1 MNRVKRLVIGTAML
15 ALVLLVFAC
24 ATVPPQVPVQVQ
36 NVLFAKTGDT
46 VQLFH
51 GGSKLAKEEFCVN
64 AVVPVYRYE
73 GRYSSIGSTGLARN
87 EVGKIKITKDLG
99 GYYVEGVIVEG
110 SIQNGDVAV
119 QPQSGCLI
127 SLPAPVKK

>member
-1 MNRVKRLVIGTAML
+1 MNRVNRFVMGTAML
-15 ALVLLVFAC
+15 TLSVLVFAC

-36 NVLFAKTGDT
+36 GAVFAKTGDT

-51 GGSKLAKEEFCVN
+51 GGSKLAKEEFCLN

-73 GRYSSIGSTGLARN
+73 GRYSSIGSTGLIRN

-99 GYYVEGVIVEG
+99 EYYVEGVVVEG
-110 SIQNGDVAV
+110 NIKSGDVAV
-119 QPQSGCLI
+119 QPKSGCLI
-127 SLPAPVKK
+127 NVPKTEK

>member
-1 MNRVKRLVIGTAML
+1 MNAVKRFVMVIAML
-15 ALVLLVFAC
+15 TLSIWVSAC

-36 NVLFAKTGDT
+36 NAVFAKTGDT
-46 VQLFH
+46 VHLFH
-51 GGSKLAKEEFCVN
+51 GGSKLAREEFCLN

-73 GRYSSIGSTGLARN
+73 GRYSSLGSTGLIRN

-99 GYYVEGVIVEG
+99 EYYVEGVVVEG
-110 SIQNGDVAV
+110 SMKSGDVAV

-127 SLPAPVKK
+127 NVPESEKK

>member
-1 MNRVKRLVIGTAML
+1 MNRVKQLARRIAMVTL
-15 ALVLLVFAC
+15 PVLIVAC

-36 NVLFAKTGDT
+36 NPFFAKAGDT

-51 GGSKLAKEEFCVN
+51 GGSKLAKEEFCLN

-73 GRYSSIGSTGLARN
+73 GRFSSIGSTGLIRN

-99 GYYVEGVIVEG
+99 DYYVEGVVIEG
-110 SIQNGDVAV
+110 SIRSGDVAV
-119 QPQSGCLI
+119 QSQSGCLI
-127 SLPAPVKK
+127 NVPGSGNK